1 MASGL
6 QLPGTQGVVSPSALR
21 AQVSSNWPFVAS
33 SPRCGRWREST
44 GSRHLTDDGTRCRGA
59 GELSSS
65 PSLLAP
71 SPRALLQP
79 DSWWEPKCPLPF
91 LVHCTGSQRRER
103 QESSVSTGLHQH
115 RPGSGA
121 WEALGKQILAVCTW
135 VCHDPHLEKV
145 RSRQAPIR
153 AAGG

>member
-1 MASGL
+1 MHSEPKSHLIGHVWPQVPGVAGGEN
-6 QLPGTQGVVSPSALR
+6 LPQQAP
-21 AQVSSNWPFVAS
+21 P
-33 SPRCGRWREST
+33 

-79 DSWWEPKCPLPF
+79 DSWWDPKCPLPP
-91 LVHCTGSQRRER
+91 LVHCTGSQRWER

-121 WEALGKQILAVCTW
+121 WETLGKQILAVCTW
-135 VCHDPHLEKV
+135 VCHDPQLEKV